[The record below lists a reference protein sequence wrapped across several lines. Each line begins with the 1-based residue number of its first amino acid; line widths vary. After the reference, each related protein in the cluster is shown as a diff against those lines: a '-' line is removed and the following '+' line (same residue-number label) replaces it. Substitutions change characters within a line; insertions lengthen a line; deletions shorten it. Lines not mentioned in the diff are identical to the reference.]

1 MQDFTVQFPVR
12 VHCGPGALDH
22 LAAAIA
28 GRPTVLIHHPN
39 AGASDAL
46 QRVERAA
53 GPTRL
58 ASLTHAEGL
67 PTIDLAVRLC
77 AETWGAIDDWRDCAN
92 DRQQRP
98 LIVAYGGGSTIDLAK
113 AACHRPHDGDGS
125 KLARW
130 IRGAAP
136 APEFEPIELIAIP
149 TTAGTGSEVTGWATL
164 WDLHRDPNGRMR
176 GIKRSLESSHA
187 YPTLAL
193 IDGAECASCPAHVT
207 RDSGLDALAHAIEA
221 IWNRNATP
229 VADALAVS
237 AATDI
242 LDLLPRILDAPGS
255 LSLRRAMSRSALM
268 AGLAFSQTRTALAHA
283 LSYPL
288 TAEQSVPHGLACAVW
303 LPIAWELAEGR
314 STERDRLLRS
324 LFPGERLPAVALR
337 KWLDRLGVPPPDAL
351 VDPNE
356 IDQRISDA
364 LTHPRGRNFIGA
376 RL

>member
-1 MQDFTVQFPVR
+1 
-12 VHCGPGALDH
+12 
-22 LAAAIA
+22 
-28 GRPTVLIHHPN
+28 
-39 AGASDAL
+39 
-46 QRVERAA
+46 
-53 GPTRL
+53 
-58 ASLTHAEGL
+58 
-67 PTIDLAVRLC
+67 
-77 AETWGAIDDWRDCAN
+77 
-92 DRQQRP
+92 
-98 LIVAYGGGSTIDLAK
+98 
-113 AACHRPHDGDGS
+113 
-125 KLARW
+125 
-130 IRGAAP
+130 
-136 APEFEPIELIAIP
+136 
-149 TTAGTGSEVTGWATL
+149 
-164 WDLHRDPNGRMR
+164 MR